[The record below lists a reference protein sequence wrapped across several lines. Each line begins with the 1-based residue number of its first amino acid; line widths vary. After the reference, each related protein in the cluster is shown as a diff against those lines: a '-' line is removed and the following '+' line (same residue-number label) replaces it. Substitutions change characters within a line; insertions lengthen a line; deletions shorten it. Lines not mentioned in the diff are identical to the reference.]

1 MLALYKP
8 WRSGKE
14 LRDEQQSWDDAFFK
28 HKFSLRQSEI
38 MKYFNVRYECLDAR
52 DDFAAQMKKGEYAG
66 IFSNWDVNEHF
77 QVDLDQSLGN
87 GDDFECKKNSLYDT
101 NQTGPLTDKQN
112 KEMAKVEEIMC
123 TVGWFNPSPYGPADV
138 GDLTP
143 VVPTQV
149 LSGSGWKAAVQNKRQ

>member
-1 MLALYKP
+1 MLALFKP

-28 HKFSLRQSEI
+28 HKFSSRQSEI

-66 IFSNWDVNEHF
+66 IFSNWDVDEHF

-87 GDDFECKKNSLYDT
+87 GDDFECNENSLYDT
-101 NQTGPLTDKQN
+101 NQTGPLTDK
-112 KEMAKVEEIMC
+112 
-123 TVGWFNPSPYGPADV
+123 
-138 GDLTP
+138 
-143 VVPTQV
+143 
-149 LSGSGWKAAVQNKRQ
+149 